1 MLKFGLCE
9 TDEQFEVQ
17 LNKFI
22 CPVLLK
28 IESKNEQVR
37 KKVMEILT
45 HVNKRLKSRP
55 NVKIDL
61 TQLLKNY
68 EESSNSFLIN
78 FAIIY
83 ITIGFPRLPIEE
95 QIKLFPYIL
104 KCIENKPEPHQNK
117 LLMLM
122 LPLLGQSEI
131 EKITEEQF
139 SQQKEALKDRSNARE
154 MFLSV
159 LLDVLLLPYGHTNQ
173 DAQAPGLS
181 LYSLKR
187 ITLKEDG
194 ADYLENVSF
203 FLNFFFKI
211 LSHEYSSYF

>member
-1 MLKFGLCE
+1 MLKFGLCAD
-9 TDEQFEVQ
+9 DEQFEVQ

-45 HVNKRLKSRP
+45 HVNKRLKSRQ
-55 NVKIDL
+55 NVKLDL

-83 ITIGFPRLPIEE
+83 ITIGFPRLPTDE
-95 QIKLFPYIL
+95 QVKLFPYIL

-117 LLMLM
+117 LLMLIV
-122 LPLLGQSEI
+122 PSLLQSEI
-131 EKITEEQF
+131 VKMNEERF
-139 SQQKEALKDRSNARE
+139 NQQKEALKDRPNAKE
-154 MFLSV
+154 ILLNV
-159 LLDVLLLPYGHTNQ
+159 LLDILLLPYGHYNQ
-173 DAQAPGLS
+173 EAQVPSLS
-181 LYSLKR
+181 VYSLRR
-187 ITLKEDG
+187 ITLNDQG
-194 ADYLENVSF
+194 ADYLENVSV
-203 FLNFFFKI
+203 FLSPQS
-211 LSHEYSSYF
+211 L